1 MKLVTVS
8 FPFPLVQIYTTSL
21 FVWIFTLPFALV
33 EKYDDIPI
41 LIVIIFF
48 LTFDFIGLKIEI
60 IELDNPFGED
70 HNGN

>member
-8 FPFPLVQIYTTSL
+8 FPFPLVQMYTTFL
-21 FVWIFTLPFALV
+21 FVRIFTLSFALV

-48 LTFDFIGLKIEI
+48 LTFDFIGLKIDI